1 MGNFQLLSPLKRHIF
16 KNTPLWQINVRGSLW
31 LSKGVLTYKS
41 KGLSPRLFFSFTY
54 SEFVPMHIYTSKMSQ
69 WFSCAWA
76 AQPVWWMNCVTSAD
90 KYHTISQTN
99 FSCLLS
105 LVVYSHYFID
115 SAPSS
120 GQQHNKRNNF
130 PFLNVILSMGSWEM
144 EKKLHTTLAG
154 QGDLSCVR
162 STAFPYLD
170 FSVTKACGICIEKAE
185 KILAGIFCYIFN
197 LLGIPWGEGRTEDGK
212 CKERKTIDQLYC
224 IYSLLPLSMT
234 LLLYRFVQKQFCRPK
249 KGSAQRSHL

>member
-1 MGNFQLLSPLKRHIF
+1 ML
-16 KNTPLWQINVRGSLW
+16 V
-31 LSKGVLTYKS
+31 
-41 KGLSPRLFFSFTY
+41 FSFMY

-76 AQPVWWMNCVTSAD
+76 AQPVWWMNCVMSAD

-120 GQQHNKRNNF
+120 GQQYNKRNNI

-144 EKKLHTTLAG
+144 EKKLHITLAG
-154 QGDLSCVR
+154 QRDPSCV
-162 STAFPYLD
+162 STTFPYLD
-170 FSVTKACGICIEKAE
+170 FSVTKACSICSKIPEKL
-185 KILAGIFCYIFN
+185 IRGIFCYIFN
-197 LLGIPWGEGRTEDGK
+197 LLVISWGEGRREEGSVR
-212 CKERKTIDQLYC
+212 KERPLISFAVS
-224 IYSLLPLSMT
+224 IHFSL
-234 LLLYRFVQKQFCRPK
+234 
-249 KGSAQRSHL
+249 SAQYCSFSDLCKRILQT